1 MKTLLI
7 GFYDYPFLS
16 KAYELENDKITKLN
30 LDDRTFRLI
39 NDYNYSW
46 YKEDYSEKERE
57 DIEKLFNKYER
68 VIVCEDSEYKVLLCS
83 KD

>member
-7 GFYDYPFLS
+7 GFYDYPYLS
-16 KAYELENDKITKLN
+16 KAFELENDKIAEIN

-39 NDYNYSW
+39 NDYNCSW
-46 YKEDYSEKERE
+46 YKEEYSEKERE

-68 VIVCEDSEYKVLLCS
+68 VIACEDSEYWLLKVS
-83 KD
+83 VK

>member
-1 MKTLLI
+1 MKILLI

-39 NDYNYSW
+39 NDYKYSW
-46 YKEDYSEKERE
+46 YKDYSEEERE
-57 DIEKLFNKYER
+57 NIEKLFNKYER
-68 VIVCEDSEYKVLLCS
+68 VIVCEDSEYQVLL
-83 KD
+83 

>member
-39 NDYNYSW
+39 NDYKCSW
-46 YKEDYSEKERE
+46 YKKDYSEKERE

-68 VIVCEDSEYKVLLCS
+68 VIVCENGVYEINK
-83 KD
+83 